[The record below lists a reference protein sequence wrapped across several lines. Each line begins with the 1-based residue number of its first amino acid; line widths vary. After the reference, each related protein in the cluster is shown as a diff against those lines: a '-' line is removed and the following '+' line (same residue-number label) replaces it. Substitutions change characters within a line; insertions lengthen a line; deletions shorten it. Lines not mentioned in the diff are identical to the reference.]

1 MPVAEMMEKGTKKMR
16 LSVLLGVLKTMK
28 GFFELCRRRIN
39 NTSPVIAVPVSFI
52 DRLDSVDDDIQILII
67 SVKEAIDKRGK
78 KIDAP
83 SLDAVMDSVMAI
95 HCLSEMCYDPDG
107 NQTIFKET
115 ICEIEQ
121 ESKKYTRWLNRSY
134 RYLSEYITP

>member
-1 MPVAEMMEKGTKKMR
+1 MT
-16 LSVLLGVLKTMK
+16 
-28 GFFELCRRRIN
+28 
-39 NTSPVIAVPVSFI
+39 VILASFI
-52 DRLDSVDDDIQILII
+52 DRLDSVDDDIQILIS

-83 SLDAVMDSVMAI
+83 SLDAAMDSVMAI

-107 NQTIFKET
+107 NQTISKET

-134 RYLSEYITP
+134 RYLSEYITS